1 MDFSQINEEDLR
13 TLLDIIRN
21 DHPSV
26 LASGIVTLVK
36 SGKME
41 DGESKDVLKG
51 IAEKLQVESINEEA
65 PNSSKGC
72 YLHYDASSAKLKVQ
86 YSTSSVSNAIGF
98 YSSRSI
104 PAFKYKKNFGRA
116 DLIGNCAAGVQ
127 GRKNYYSGWCQF
139 IRAARSALKAEA
151 EATGTIEG
159 EFWIYPRKEEQ
170 QGLDVDI
177 YIYDAMA
184 EYQTVILPPNKVLQE
199 EIISID
205 AVACFPKHSDVFE
218 EVKQMELNRWL
229 TKANSIGATSRFTV
243 ASGPENVSP
252 NLPISLIDSPMT
264 VRSSSDEEESVCE
277 GEVPE
282 PCHGHE
288 ETKGCY
294 LLYDSNSG
302 KLKLQYS
309 DSPVRH
315 AIGFYCAGPG
325 HSIRGFKFTKNF
337 GRADLIGNCASGVTG
352 RKNYYSGW
360 CQFIRAARSVNGPL
374 WIYEREEAQRGL
386 DVDIYVYYKEPD
398 EQEDVVLNGLQS
410 IKLEVGVKCNI
421 SGIDAVT
428 TLPRHTDFFSEV
440 KQVDLNRWMTAGNNI
455 GATSRFE

>member
-1 MDFSQINEEDLR
+1 MDFADLTEEDLR
-13 TLLDIIRN
+13 SLFEVMKN
-21 DHPSV
+21 DHPNA
-26 LASGIVTLVK
+26 LASGIVTLME
-36 SGKME
+36 SGDIK
-41 DGESKDVLKG
+41 DGQSKNALKDIADELHQTSIIEES
-51 IAEKLQVESINEEA
+51 

-72 YLHYDASSAKLKVQ
+72 YLHYDASSAKLKLQ
-86 YSTSSVSNAIGF
+86 YSTSPVSNAIGF

-104 PAFKYKKNFGRA
+104 SAFKYKKNFGRA

-139 IRAARSALKAEA
+139 IRAARSALKAEE
-151 EATGTIEG
+151 EATGEIQG
-159 EFWIYPRKEEQ
+159 ELWIYPRNEEER
-170 QGLDVDI
+170 GLDVDI
-177 YIYDAMA
+177 YVYDAMA
-184 EYQTVILPPNKVLQE
+184 EYQTIILPTNKALQE
-199 EIISID
+199 QVINID

-243 ASGPENVSP
+243 ASGPENISP
-252 NLPISLIDSPMT
+252 NLPISLIDSPMK
-264 VRSSSDEEESVCE
+264 VRSSSDEEDCVDDV
-277 GEVPE
+277 EVPE
-282 PCHGHE
+282 PCHGQE
-288 ETKGCY
+288 GTKGCY

-386 DVDIYVYYKEPD
+386 DVDIYVYYKDPD
-398 EQEDVVLNGLQS
+398 DHEGVVLGGLQS
-410 IKLEVGVKCNI
+410 VKLEEGVKCNI

-440 KQVDLNRWMTAGNNI
+440 KQVDMNRWMTAGNNI